1 MVDRICRRTAGV
13 KVVLLE
19 SRQAVVGAFTNTVLL
34 LAFM

>member
-1 MVDRICRRTAGV
+1 MVDRICRRTGGV

-19 SRQAVVGAFTNTVLL
+19 SREPGVGAFTNTVLL